1 MQRMRW
7 VLIPLL
13 VLVAVSAPAAPLV
26 NQLKKHSSPY
36 LALHGEDPVA
46 WQEWN
51 AATVARA
58 RAEGKLLFV
67 SIGYF
72 SCHWCHVMQRESYR
86 NADIAK
92 LLNER
97 FIPVKV
103 DRELDP
109 ALDARLIEF
118 AEKTQG
124 RSGWPLNVFVTPA
137 GHPLFATLYH
147 PPQEFMQVV
156 QRIDGLWREQRAQLE
171 SLAKKEAGPPK
182 RAAAIA
188 PARLAQLAAS
198 AEAEVLKDADIMQGG
213 FSQESKFP
221 SVPQL
226 AFLLAREAAQ
236 SEPKRREYL
245 RLTLDVMARRGLRD
259 HLGGGF
265 FRYTVDPSW
274 KTPHFEKMLNDNA
287 QLARLYLDAAR
298 VLKQPDYQQVA
309 RDTLDFMLSVMSD
322 KSGGFIAALS
332 ALDDKDVE
340 GGYYLWSANEL
351 ERVLSA
357 DERNAYRAYNDMTGA
372 PPFEQG
378 WLPMLSVTV
387 DEVAKSLKREPAAIE
402 ALLKSANEKLRK
414 ARARRGLPRDTKVI
428 AAWNGLVLTA
438 FAEAAQATNDARYR
452 DTARA
457 LRDVLVTR
465 HWDGKALRRTL
476 DGGTAVLEDYAYV
489 AEGLAAWAA
498 LTGKPEDRDLA
509 LTVARSGWQ
518 RFYRDSAWRLEETSL
533 LAENELLSV
542 ISDGVMAS
550 PSAVLA
556 AVTLRL
562 AGEAGDTKLRDQ
574 ARAALRQGDELISA
588 NLFWHVTP
596 IRLLGSAF

>member
-1 MQRMRW
+1 MMRW
-7 VLIPLL
+7 WPVCLFTLFALPAW
-13 VLVAVSAPAAPLV
+13 AVTPLV
-26 NQLKKHSSPY
+26 NQLQKHPSPY

-58 RAEGKLLFV
+58 RAEGKLLYV
-67 SIGYF
+67 SVGYF

-86 NADIAK
+86 NVEIAK
-92 LLNER
+92 RLNDR

-109 ALDARLIEF
+109 ALDARLIDF

-124 RSGWPLNVFVTPA
+124 RSGWPLNVFITPA

-147 PPQEFMQVV
+147 PPQEFLQVV
-156 QRIDGLWREQRAQLE
+156 QRIDDLWREQRTQLE
-171 SLAKKEAGPPK
+171 SLARKEAGPPK
-182 RAAAIA
+182 RAAAITSGRQA
-188 PARLAQLAAS
+188 TLAAS
-198 AEAEVLKDADIMQGG
+198 AEREVLRDADIMQGG
-213 FSQESKFP
+213 FGQESKFP

-226 AFLLAREAAQ
+226 AFLLAREATH

-245 RLTLDVMARRGLRD
+245 KLTLEAMARRGLRD
-259 HLGGGF
+259 HLAGGF

-298 VLKQPDYQQVA
+298 VLKQPEYQQVA
-309 RDTLDFMLSVMSD
+309 RDTLDFMLNVMHD

-340 GGYYLWSANEL
+340 GGTYLWSVSDL
-351 ERVLSA
+351 EKLLNA
-357 DERNAYRAYNDMTGA
+357 DEREVYRAHAGMMGV

-378 WLPMLSVTV
+378 WVPWLAQTA
-387 DEVAKSLKREPAAIE
+387 EEIAISLKREPKAVE
-402 ALLKSANEKLRK
+402 ALLKTATEKLRK

-428 AAWNGLVLTA
+428 AAWNGLALTA
-438 FAEAAQATNDARYR
+438 LAEAAQATNDTRYR
-452 DTARA
+452 EAARA
-457 LRDVLVTR
+457 LRDVLAQEL
-465 HWDGKALRRTL
+465 WNGKMLRRTL
-476 DGGTAVLEDYAYV
+476 DGGIAVLEDYAYV
-489 AEGLAAWAA
+489 TEGLAAWVA

-509 LTVARSGWQ
+509 LAVARSGWQ
-518 RFYRDSAWRLEETSL
+518 RFYRDNSWRLEETSL
-533 LAENELLSV
+533 LAENEALSV
-542 ISDGVMAS
+542 ISDGVMSS

-556 AVTLRL
+556 AVTVRL
-562 AGEAGDTKLRDQ
+562 ASEARDTKLRDQ
-574 ARAALRQGDELISA
+574 ALAALRQGDELISG
-588 NLFWHVTP
+588 NLMWHVTP
-596 IRLLGSAF
+596 LRLLAARAP

>member
-1 MQRMRW
+1 
-7 VLIPLL
+7 
-13 VLVAVSAPAAPLV
+13 
-26 NQLKKHSSPY
+26 
-36 LALHGEDPVA
+36 
-46 WQEWN
+46 
-51 AATVARA
+51 
-58 RAEGKLLFV
+58 
-67 SIGYF
+67 
-72 SCHWCHVMQRESYR
+72 
-86 NADIAK
+86 
-92 LLNER
+92 
-97 FIPVKV
+97 
-103 DRELDP
+103 
-109 ALDARLIEF
+109 
-118 AEKTQG
+118 
-124 RSGWPLNVFVTPA
+124 
-137 GHPLFATLYH
+137 
-147 PPQEFMQVV
+147 
-156 QRIDGLWREQRAQLE
+156 
-171 SLAKKEAGPPK
+171 
-182 RAAAIA
+182 
-188 PARLAQLAAS
+188 
-198 AEAEVLKDADIMQGG
+198 
-213 FSQESKFP
+213 
-221 SVPQL
+221 
-226 AFLLAREAAQ
+226 
-236 SEPKRREYL
+236 
-245 RLTLDVMARRGLRD
+245 
-259 HLGGGF
+259 
-265 FRYTVDPSW
+265 
-274 KTPHFEKMLNDNA
+274 
-287 QLARLYLDAAR
+287 
-298 VLKQPDYQQVA
+298 
-309 RDTLDFMLSVMSD
+309 
-322 KSGGFIAALS
+322 
-332 ALDDKDVE
+332 
-340 GGYYLWSANEL
+340 
-351 ERVLSA
+351 
-357 DERNAYRAYNDMTGA
+357 MTGA

-498 LTGKPEDRDLA
+498 LTSKPEDRDLA